1 MYGAKAIAIDLMLGS
16 RPRHHELLRER
27 YVSKYPAPHL
37 PPTNESAP
45 LQPTERLQAAITWR
59 RPLRFGRNY
68 RGISCFRN
76 NESMVT

>member
-45 LQPTERLQAAITWR
+45 LQPTEPIASGDNVATAAAVRQELPGDFMLQ
-59 RPLRFGRNY
+59 
-68 RGISCFRN
+68 
-76 NESMVT
+76 E